1 MGYEIVRKPFMLM
14 ETVAMVYKYVNGIP
28 FQSAISRQ
36 RFFMNNVTYAERS
49 KKMTRLQQ
57 ITDEVCADL
66 DVNDTRL
73 QHYFRQAS
81 DDPDSV
87 CLAQVMTH
95 PFCSLREPDLRANVR
110 DVCELWEDLKRR
122 GYWLTS
128 AEQNLVFTFTDA
140 PDCPGDL
147 FMQIKNLRF
156 PGDFR
161 MKMYECF
168 RDFPAAMAELA
179 DLIEPLAQK
188 LEAVFRRE
196 SDLFRQTETY
206 WDEFFQKTE
215 LKDFVATFAAP
226 TFLKKM
232 GDKDTRIAVLLM
244 DSDLLT
250 ASSAGSHLN
259 LGYNT
264 LYIGCAIPSNGLPR
278 SRGGDLETV
287 GNMLKCISD
296 KKRLEILRRLSQ
308 ERSYGLELA
317 EVMGM
322 DSGHMSRILTQMH
335 SVGFLREDKDRGR
348 VYYKTDRD
356 AIRSFLELVENSIF
370 TD

>member
-1 MGYEIVRKPFMLM
+1 MGYKMVRKPFMLM
-14 ETVAMVYKYVNGIP
+14 ETIAMIYKYVNGIS

-36 RFFMNNVTYAERS
+36 RFFMNNATYAERS
-49 KKMTRLQQ
+49 RKLARLQQ
-57 ITDEVCADL
+57 ITEEVCAGL
-66 DVNDTRL
+66 DVNDPRL
-73 QHYFRQAS
+73 QHYFCQAG
-81 DDPDSV
+81 DEPDSV

-95 PFCSLREPDLRANVR
+95 PFCSLREPELRANVR
-110 DVCELWEDLKRR
+110 DICEIWEDLKRR

-128 AEQNLVFTFTDA
+128 ADQNLVFTFSREE
-140 PDCPGDL
+140 DCPGDL

-168 RDFPAAMAELA
+168 RDFPAAMEELA
-179 DLIEPLAQK
+179 DLIEPLARS

-196 SDLFRQTETY
+196 SDLFRQTERY

-226 TFLKKM
+226 TFLQKM
-232 GDKDTRIAVLLM
+232 GEETRVAVLLM

-287 GNMLKCISD
+287 GNMLKCLSD
-296 KKRLEILRRLSQ
+296 KKRLEILRRLSK
-308 ERSYGLELA
+308 EPSYGLELA

-322 DSGHMSRILTQMH
+322 DSGHMSRILSQMNTF
-335 SVGFLREDKDRGR
+335 GFLREDKDRGR
-348 VYYKTDRD
+348 VYYKTDRE

-370 TD
+370 ID